1 MSAQDVIMGAR
12 VQHVRELKAEIEKL
26 KAENAA
32 LRDKLGALKA
42 HFDLALLAAQDLKD
56 GEPLEIWDGWNLIL
70 GAQKA
75 AKDRDDL
82 IAQAKASGKR
92 VWIVFDGHDENV
104 VLDGNVRISYTG
116 GTGEHRADKFITDF
130 VRMAAYLGLAD
141 KLSVRTNDKDFLKA
155 VDSVGRY
162 VL

>member
-1 MSAQDVIMGAR
+1 MSAQDIIMGAR
-12 VQHVRELKAEIEKL
+12 VQHVRELKAEVEKL

-32 LRDKLGALKA
+32 LRDELGALKA
-42 HFDLALLAAQDLKD
+42 HFGLALLAAQDLRA
-56 GEPLEIWDGWNLIL
+56 GEPLEVWDGWNLIL
-70 GAQKA
+70 GAQKV

-82 IAQAKASGKR
+82 IAQAKASGGR

-104 VLDGNVRISYTG
+104 ILDGNVRVSYTG

-141 KLSVRTNDKDFLKA
+141 KLSVRTNDKDFRKA
-155 VDSVGRY
+155 VERLQAS
-162 VL
+162 